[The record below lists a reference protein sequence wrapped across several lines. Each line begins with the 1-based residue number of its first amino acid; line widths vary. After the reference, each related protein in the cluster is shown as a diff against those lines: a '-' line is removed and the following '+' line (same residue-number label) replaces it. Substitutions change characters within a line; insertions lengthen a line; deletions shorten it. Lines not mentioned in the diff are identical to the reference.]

1 MVNTKA
7 ARYTLSRGLWGQQ
20 RTNTSG
26 LILACFRLSNAY
38 ASVSPILANWGSG
51 TRSGLA
57 AKSSSPLLVVGSA
70 MFACRH
76 ICPFLRRASIILG
89 RTASD
94 GTTNTATGTERR
106 GRQIP
111 ASNITNLHS
120 MTMRTDID
128 QLSYAEKLAVLT
140 KLYMELRLALPDAH
154 RAAEADL

>member
-1 MVNTKA
+1 
-7 ARYTLSRGLWGQQ
+7 
-20 RTNTSG
+20 
-26 LILACFRLSNAY
+26 
-38 ASVSPILANWGSG
+38 
-51 TRSGLA
+51 
-57 AKSSSPLLVVGSA
+57 

-94 GTTNTATGTERR
+94 RTTNTASGTERR

-128 QLSYAEKLAVLT
+128 QLSYAEKLSVLT